1 MLSDLFSVM
10 LFKECPNISC
20 KGAKKLNSERPVIL
34 KIGGSAIT
42 DKTGELAA
50 KTEIINRVAE
60 EIKRA
65 DLDNLIIVHGGG
77 SFGHPTAAKYGIK
90 DGYKDDPT
98 QKLGFAETH
107 HVMTVLNGLVMDAL
121 IWHEVPAISIAPS
134 SCFITENCK
143 VKFFDETVFK
153 AMEKLAFIPVM
164 YGDAVLDEKL
174 GFTVLSGDQLVAYL
188 AIKYKAS
195 KIVIGADTDGLFD
208 ADPKMNP
215 NAKPYKHLTLAE
227 LKAIQPKLGKAAG
240 TDVTGGM
247 GGKIAELIPAIEAG
261 VHVTITGA
269 TKGLSIF
276 RALTDQ
282 SVMGTEIDK
291 V

>member
-1 MLSDLFSVM
+1 M
-10 LFKECPNISC
+10 LFNKCSNIKC
-20 KGAKKLNSERPVIL
+20 KGAKKLNEAKPVIL

-42 DKTGELAA
+42 DKTEQLAA
-50 KTEIINRVAE
+50 KTEIINRLAE

-90 DGYKDDPT
+90 DGYKEDPT

-134 SCFITENCK
+134 CCIITDNGK
-143 VKFFDETVFK
+143 IKYFDETVLK
-153 AMEKLAFIPVM
+153 SMQKMAFTPVM
-164 YGDAVLDEKL
+164 YGDAVLDDKL

-195 KIVIGADTDGLFD
+195 KIVVGVDTDGLFD
-208 ADPKMNP
+208 ADPKTNP
-215 NAKPYKHLTLAE
+215 NAKSYKHLTLAE
-227 LKAIQPKLGKAAG
+227 LKQIQPKIGKTAG

-247 GGKIAELIPAIEAG
+247 AGKIAELIPAIEQG

-269 TKGLSIF
+269 TKGLSIY

-282 SVMGTEIDK
+282 SVLGTEIEK
-291 V
+291 A

>member
-1 MLSDLFSVM
+1 MNV
-10 LFKECPNISC
+10 
-20 KGAKKLNSERPVIL
+20 AKPVIL

-42 DKTGELAA
+42 DKTVEASP
-50 KTEIINRVAE
+50 KTEIINRLAE

-77 SFGHPTAAKYGIK
+77 SFGHPAAAKYGLK
-90 DGYKDDPT
+90 DGYKEDPT

-107 HVMTVLNGLVMDAL
+107 HMMTVLNGLVMDAL

-134 SCFITENCK
+134 GSFITENGK
-143 VKFFDETVFK
+143 IKFFDDSVLQ
-153 AMEKLAFIPVM
+153 AMTKMNFTPVL

-174 GFTVLSGDQLVAYL
+174 GFTVVSGDQLVAYL
-188 AIKYKAS
+188 AIRYKAQ

-208 ADPKMNP
+208 ADPKTNP

-227 LKAIQPKLGKAAG
+227 LKQIQPKLGKAAG

-247 GGKIAELIPAIEAG
+247 AGKIAELIPAIEQG
-261 VHVTITGA
+261 VHVTVTGA

-282 SVMGTEIDK
+282 SVLGTEIEK
-291 V
+291 

>member
-1 MLSDLFSVM
+1 MND
-10 LFKECPNISC
+10 
-20 KGAKKLNSERPVIL
+20 ARPIIL

-50 KTEIINRVAE
+50 KTEIINRLAE

-90 DGYKDDPT
+90 DGYKEDPT

-121 IWHEVPAISIAPS
+121 IWHEIPAVSIAPS
-134 SCFITENCK
+134 SCFVTESGK

-153 AMEKLAFIPVM
+153 SMAKMIFTPVL
-164 YGDAVLDEKL
+164 YGDVVFDEKM
-174 GFTVLSGDQLVAYL
+174 GFTILSGDQLVAYL
-188 AIKYKAS
+188 ALKYKAQ
-195 KIVIGADTDGLFD
+195 KIVLGTDTDGLFD
-208 ADPKMNP
+208 SDPKTNP
-215 NAKPYKHLTLAE
+215 DAKPFKKLSLKE
-227 LKAIQPKLGKAAG
+227 LKELQPKLGKAAG

-247 GGKIAELIPAIEAG
+247 AGKITELIPAIEAG

-269 TKGLSIF
+269 TKGLSIY

-282 SVMGTEIDK
+282 SVLGTEIEK
-291 V
+291 A

>member
-1 MLSDLFSVM
+1 
-10 LFKECPNISC
+10 
-20 KGAKKLNSERPVIL
+20 LNEAQPVIL

-50 KTEIINRVAE
+50 KTEIINRLAE
-60 EIKRA
+60 EIKRV

-90 DGYKDDPT
+90 DGYKEDPA

-121 IWHEVPAISIAPS
+121 IWHEIPAVSIAPS
-134 SCFITENCK
+134 SCIITDNGK
-143 VKFFDETVFK
+143 IRYFDETILKEVAKMTFT
-153 AMEKLAFIPVM
+153 PVLF
-164 YGDAVLDEKL
+164 GDAVFDEKL
-174 GFTVLSGDQLVAYL
+174 GFTILSGDQLVAYL
-188 AIKYKAS
+188 ALKYKAS
-195 KIVIGADTDGLFD
+195 KVVVGVDTDGLFD
-208 ADPKMNP
+208 CDPKTNP
-215 NAKPYKHLTLAE
+215 NAKPYKRLTLAE
-227 LKAIQPKLGKAAG
+227 LKQIQPKLGKAAG

-247 GGKIAELIPAIEAG
+247 ADKIAELIPVVEQGI
-261 VHVTITGA
+261 HVTITGA
-269 TKGLSIF
+269 AKALSIY

-282 SVMGTEIDK
+282 SVLGTEIEK

>member
-1 MLSDLFSVM
+1 MN
-10 LFKECPNISC
+10 E
-20 KGAKKLNSERPVIL
+20 AKPVIL

-50 KTEIINRVAE
+50 KTEVINRLAE

-65 DLDNLIIVHGGG
+65 GLDNLIIVHGGG

-90 DGYKDDPT
+90 DGYKEDPT

-107 HVMTVLNGLVMDAL
+107 HVMTVLNGLIMDAL
-121 IWHEVPAISIAPS
+121 IWHEIPAVSVAPS
-134 SCFITENCK
+134 SCIITDNGKIKC
-143 VKFFDETVFK
+143 FDEAVFK
-153 AMEKLAFIPVM
+153 AMVQMAFTPVL
-164 YGDAVLDEKL
+164 YGDVVFDQKL

-188 AIKYKAS
+188 AIKYGAE
-195 KIVIGADTDGLFD
+195 KIVLGVDTDGLFD
-208 ADPKMNP
+208 CDPKTNP
-215 NAKPYKHLTLAE
+215 NAKPYKHLTLSE
-227 LKAIQPKLGKAAG
+227 LKQIQPKFGKAVG

-247 GGKIAELIPAIEAG
+247 AGKIAELIPAIEAG
-261 VHVTITGA
+261 VRVTITGA

-282 SVMGTEIDK
+282 SVLGTEIEK
-291 V
+291 

>member
-1 MLSDLFSVM
+1 
-10 LFKECPNISC
+10 
-20 KGAKKLNSERPVIL
+20 
-34 KIGGSAIT
+34 
-42 DKTGELAA
+42 
-50 KTEIINRVAE
+50 
-60 EIKRA
+60 
-65 DLDNLIIVHGGG
+65 
-77 SFGHPTAAKYGIK
+77 
-90 DGYKDDPT
+90 
-98 QKLGFAETH
+98 
-107 HVMTVLNGLVMDAL
+107 MTVLNGLVMDAL

-143 VKFFDETVFK
+143 VKFFDETVLK
-153 AMEKLAFIPVM
+153 AMGKLSFIPVM

-188 AIKYKAS
+188 AIKYKAT
-195 KIVIGADTDGLFD
+195 KIVIGTDTDGLFD
-208 ADPKMNP
+208 ADPKTNP

-227 LKAIQPKLGKAAG
+227 LKEIQPKLGKAAG

-247 GGKIAELIPAIEAG
+247 AGKMAELIPAVEAG

-291 V
+291 A

>member
-1 MLSDLFSVM
+1 MNES
-10 LFKECPNISC
+10 K
-20 KGAKKLNSERPVIL
+20 PVIL

-50 KTEIINRVAE
+50 KTEIINRLAE

-65 DLDNLIIVHGGG
+65 DLDDLIIVHGGG

-90 DGYKDDPT
+90 DGYREDPT

-134 SCFITENCK
+134 SCIITENGK
-143 VKFFDETVFK
+143 IKFFDETVVR
-153 AMEKLAFIPVM
+153 AMEKLLFTPVM
-164 YGDAVLDEKL
+164 YGDAVLDDKL
-174 GFTVLSGDQLVAYL
+174 GFTILSGDQLVAYL

-195 KIVIGADTDGLFD
+195 KIVLGVDTDGLFD
-208 ADPKMNP
+208 VDPKTNP
-215 NAKPYKHLTLAE
+215 NAKPYKHLTLEE
-227 LKAIQPKLGKAAG
+227 LKQIQPKICKAAG
-240 TDVTGGM
+240 TDITGGM
-247 GGKIAELIPAIEAG
+247 AGKIAELIPAIEQG
-261 VHVTITGA
+261 VRVTITGA
-269 TKGLSIF
+269 TKALSIY

-282 SVMGTEIDK
+282 SVMGTEIEK
-291 V
+291 A

>member
-1 MLSDLFSVM
+1 L
-10 LFKECPNISC
+10 
-20 KGAKKLNSERPVIL
+20 
-34 KIGGSAIT
+34 
-42 DKTGELAA
+42 
-50 KTEIINRVAE
+50 AE

-77 SFGHPTAAKYGIK
+77 SFGHPAAAKYGLK
-90 DGYKDDPT
+90 DGYKEDPT

-107 HVMTVLNGLVMDAL
+107 HMMTVLNGLVMDAL

-134 SCFITENCK
+134 GSFITENGK
-143 VKFFDETVFK
+143 IKFFDDSVLQ
-153 AMEKLAFIPVM
+153 AMTKMNFTPVL

-174 GFTVLSGDQLVAYL
+174 GFTVVSGDQLVAYL
-188 AIKYKAS
+188 AIRYKAQ

-208 ADPKMNP
+208 ADPKTNP

-227 LKAIQPKLGKAAG
+227 LKQIQPKLGKAAG

-247 GGKIAELIPAIEAG
+247 AGKIAELIPAIEQG
-261 VHVTITGA
+261 VHVTVTGA

-282 SVMGTEIDK
+282 SVLGTEIEK
-291 V
+291 

>member
-1 MLSDLFSVM
+1 MNDQ
-10 LFKECPNISC
+10 
-20 KGAKKLNSERPVIL
+20 RPIIL

-50 KTEIINRVAE
+50 KTEIINRLAE

-77 SFGHPTAAKYGIK
+77 SFGHPTAAKYGIN
-90 DGYKDDPT
+90 DGYKEDPA

-134 SCFITENCK
+134 SCFVTENSK

-153 AMEKLAFIPVM
+153 NISKMVFTPVL
-164 YGDAVLDEKL
+164 YGDAVFDEKI
-174 GFTVLSGDQLVAYL
+174 GFTVLSGDQLVTYL
-188 AIKYKAS
+188 ALKYNAT
-195 KIVIGADTDGLFD
+195 KIVLGTDTDGLFD
-208 ADPKMNP
+208 SDPKTNS
-215 NAKPYKHLTLAE
+215 NAQPFKKLNLKE
-227 LKAIQPKLGKAAG
+227 LKELQPKLGKAQN

-247 GGKIAELIPAIEAG
+247 AGKIAELIPAIEAG

-269 TKGLSIF
+269 TKGLSIY

-282 SVMGTEIDK
+282 SVLGTEIEK

>member
-1 MLSDLFSVM
+1 MN
-10 LFKECPNISC
+10 E
-20 KGAKKLNSERPVIL
+20 AKPVIL

-42 DKTGELAA
+42 DKTEQLAA
-50 KTEIINRVAE
+50 KTEIINRLAE

-90 DGYKDDPT
+90 DGYKEDPT

-121 IWHEVPAISIAPS
+121 IWHEVPAISVAPS
-134 SCFITENCK
+134 CCVMTNNGKIK
-143 VKFFDETVFK
+143 YFDETVLK
-153 AMEKLAFIPVM
+153 SMQKMAFTPVM
-164 YGDAVLDEKL
+164 YGDAVLDDKL

-195 KIVIGADTDGLFD
+195 KIVVGVDTDGLFD
-208 ADPKMNP
+208 ADPKTNP

-227 LKAIQPKLGKAAG
+227 LKGIQPKIGKTAG

-247 GGKIAELIPAIEAG
+247 AGKIAELIPAIEQG
-261 VHVTITGA
+261 VRVTITGA
-269 TKGLSIF
+269 TKGLSIY

-282 SVMGTEIDK
+282 SVLGTEIEK
-291 V
+291 A

>member
-1 MLSDLFSVM
+1 M
-10 LFKECPNISC
+10 LFNKYHNIQGE
-20 KGAKKLNSERPVIL
+20 GARKLNEAKPVIL

-50 KTEIINRVAE
+50 KTEIINRLAE

-90 DGYKDDPT
+90 DGYKEDPT

-134 SCFITENCK
+134 SCIITENCK
-143 VKFFDETVFK
+143 IKYFDDTILK
-153 AMEKLAFIPVM
+153 AMQKMVFTPVM
-164 YGDAVLDEKL
+164 YGDGVLDEKL
-174 GFTVLSGDQLVAYL
+174 GFTILSGDQLVAYL

-195 KIVIGADTDGLFD
+195 KIVLGVDTDGLFD
-208 ADPKMNP
+208 SDPKTNP

-227 LKAIQPKLGKAAG
+227 LKQIQPKLGKAAG

-247 GGKIAELIPAIEAG
+247 AGKIAELIPAIEQG
-261 VHVTITGA
+261 IKVTVTGA

-282 SVMGTEIDK
+282 SVMGTEIEK
-291 V
+291 A

>member
-1 MLSDLFSVM
+1 
-10 LFKECPNISC
+10 
-20 KGAKKLNSERPVIL
+20 LNDAQPVIL

-42 DKTGELAA
+42 DKEGELAA
-50 KTEIINRVAE
+50 KTETINRLAE

-90 DGYKDDPT
+90 DGYKEDPT

-121 IWHEVPAISIAPS
+121 IWHEVPAVSVAPS
-134 SCFITENCK
+134 SCFITENGK
-143 VKFFDETVFK
+143 IKYFDDSVLQAMAKMAFTPVF
-153 AMEKLAFIPVM
+153 
-164 YGDAVLDEKL
+164 YGDVVLDSKL

-188 AIKYKAS
+188 AIKYKAQ

-208 ADPKMNP
+208 SDPKTNP

-227 LKAIQPKLGKAAG
+227 LKQIQPKLGKAAG

-247 GGKIAELIPAIEAG
+247 AGKIAELIPAVEAG

-269 TKGLSIF
+269 TKALSIY

-282 SVMGTEIDK
+282 SILGTEIEK
-291 V
+291 

>member
-1 MLSDLFSVM
+1 MSDAN
-10 LFKECPNISC
+10 PI
-20 KGAKKLNSERPVIL
+20 IL

-50 KTEIINRVAE
+50 KTEIINRLAE

-90 DGYKDDPT
+90 DGYKEDPT

-121 IWHEVPAISIAPS
+121 IWHEIPAVSIAPS
-134 SCFITENCK
+134 GSFITENGR
-143 VKFFDETVFK
+143 VKFFDETILKSMQKMNFT
-153 AMEKLAFIPVM
+153 PVM
-164 YGDAVLDEKL
+164 YGDVVLDQKM
-174 GFTVLSGDQLVAYL
+174 GFTVLSGDALVSWL

-195 KIVIGADTDGLFD
+195 KIVVGTDTDGLFD
-208 ADPKMNP
+208 SDPKLNP
-215 NAKPYKHLTLAE
+215 NAKAFKKLNLKE
-227 LKAIQPKLGKAAG
+227 LKELQPKIGKAQG

-247 GGKIAELIPAIEAG
+247 AGKIAELIPAVEAG
-261 VHVTITGA
+261 VKVTITGA
-269 TKGLSIF
+269 TKGLSIY

-282 SVMGTEIDK
+282 SVLGTEIEK
-291 V
+291 A